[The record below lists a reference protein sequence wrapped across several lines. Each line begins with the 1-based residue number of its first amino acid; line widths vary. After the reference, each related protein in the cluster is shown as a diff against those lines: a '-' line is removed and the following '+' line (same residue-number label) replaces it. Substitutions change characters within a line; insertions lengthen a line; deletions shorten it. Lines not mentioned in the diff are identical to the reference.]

1 MIDFKKYEGTLTDLG
16 TVASQIGAKGTIKF
30 DPKNFNTEEKN
41 AKGERKRVVVIVKN
55 GDGDS
60 AVVSCSKP
68 LSEYLR
74 KAKADGSTK
83 EELLAGLLD
92 MLVME
97 DEKSEVPFITMP
109 GGEQTEGMT
118 IADLKKVKKPA
129 KIEALNEIAW

>member
-30 DPKNFNTEEKN
+30 IPKNFLNPD
-41 AKGERKRVVVIVKN
+41 KRVVLVVQN
-55 GDGDS
+55 GNGDS
-60 AVVSCSKP
+60 AAISCSKD
-68 LSEYLR
+68 LSTYLR

-83 EELLAGLLD
+83 EELLSGILD
-92 MLVME
+92 LNIME
-97 DEKSEVPFITMP
+97 GEEEVPFVTMP
-109 GGEQTEGMT
+109 AGEQTEGMT